1 MRKDLMPQLAFF
13 ASICRKSREERPAD
27 IQQPAAFMKKES
39 ASHFFPQYQNV
50 LLERY
55 AGKNVR
61 PEVMNLNRNL
71 KPCFSI

>member
-39 ASHFFPQYQNV
+39 ASHFFSQYQNV
-50 LLERY
+50 LLENCWKKCETRNNRFEQ
-55 AGKNVR
+55 KFETVR
-61 PEVMNLNRNL
+61 
-71 KPCFSI
+71 FSI